1 MSLTKAIKE
10 TVKDMIEND
19 EIKIVVEDDEI
30 LLKVDQGD
38 DIEDED
44 EE

>member
-10 TVKDMIEND
+10 PVKDMIEND

>member
-1 MSLTKAIKE
+1 
-10 TVKDMIEND
+10 MIEND

>member
-10 TVKDMIEND
+10 IVKDMIEND